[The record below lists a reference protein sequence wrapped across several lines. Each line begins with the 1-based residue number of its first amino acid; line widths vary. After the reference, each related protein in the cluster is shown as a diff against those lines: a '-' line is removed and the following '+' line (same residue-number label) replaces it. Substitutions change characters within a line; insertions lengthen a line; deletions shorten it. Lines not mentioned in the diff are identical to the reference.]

1 MVPRHAVG
9 RQPLSPNN
17 AKIAANLDRSDKQQH
32 PSEVTLRPVGSAK
45 SRVHDNRETRKA
57 LNAPYNYPVSPS
69 GRLQGENFFKM
80 RARQRKN
87 PYSPGGIYAPENMV
101 FREQHPINAG
111 RKGARCMGRARK
123 LYSRFDYVGPIFD
136 SMQLMYAAIGWISPP
151 RETNVDVA
159 PMFIVTAASPDV
171 LCKGCGTT
179 NRHDLMISEDRDTM
193 VCRCGTVCNR
203 IFKELRREKN
213 CTEDEDKTTHA
224 DKIYEP
230 EINRFDSRAPS
241 ANEARKMREQ
251 KARTSGGISKRL
263 REKLGVGYAPEQL
276 VRNAAQ
282 ADRRRQACTPKEQ
295 TKEEQIY
302 RHLDELFD
310 DLGTV
315 SKEVQKHVRIRTRT
329 AWHVACEHRRICKAG
344 KRCQLNLCE
353 KGHPVIAESMFY
365 CILQQLIHG
374 KVEALKET
382 PPSHMIILNDRF
394 QAHIGQGGQPVA
406 QRAVR
411 AWCMRVLDH
420 ENHVNPIE
428 SCVPVQSSP
437 DASPMVAKCEPAPLV
452 RSNSNLEDVANSSS
466 EIIQLRDSVNR
477 IFVMMPELPE
487 YVRQGALQAL
497 QSQEFRT
504 SLNQARAG
512 AMQSITQ
519 KVLAYVILESSRRAC
534 ESSGYVMARMRA
546 VPTRLLSTLG
556 LTAPQIEEGVLAIQS
571 FAPASVFKPVASDQD
586 EDGLF

>member
-9 RQPLSPNN
+9 RQPLSPNS
-17 AKIAANLDRSDKQQH
+17 ARIAAKHDRSGRQQH
-32 PSEVTLRPVGSAK
+32 PPEVTLRSVGPAK
-45 SRVHDNRETRKA
+45 LRIRDNRENRKA
-57 LNAPYNYPVSPS
+57 QNAPYNYPASRS
-69 GRLQGENFFKM
+69 GRVQGDNFFKM
-80 RARQRKN
+80 QARQHKN
-87 PYSPGGIYAPENMV
+87 PYGPGGVYAQENMV

-123 LYSRFDYVGPIFD
+123 LYSCFDYVGPIVD

-151 RETNVDVA
+151 RETKVDVA
-159 PMFIVTAASPDV
+159 PMFIVTASSPDV

-179 NRHDLMISEDRDTM
+179 NRNDLTMSEDRDTM
-193 VCRCGTVCNR
+193 VCRCGIVCGR
-203 IFKELRREKN
+203 VFKELRREKN
-213 CTEDEDKTTHA
+213 CAEDEDKTTHA
-224 DKIYEP
+224 DKIRETNT
-230 EINRFDSRAPS
+230 NRFDNRAPS
-241 ANEARKMREQ
+241 ASEARKMREQ
-251 KARTSGGISKRL
+251 NVRASGCISKRL

-276 VRNAAQ
+276 VRHAEQ

-302 RHLDELFD
+302 RHLDNLFD

-315 SKEVQKHVRIRTRT
+315 SKEVKKHVRMRTRT
-329 AWHVACEHRRICKAG
+329 AWHAACEHRRICKAG

-420 ENHVNPIE
+420 NDNPNPIE
-428 SCVPVQSSP
+428 SCVPVESSP
-437 DASPMVAKCEPAPLV
+437 DSSPIASKGGPAPLV
-452 RSNSNLEDVANSSS
+452 RSNSNLEDVADSSS
-466 EIIQLRDSVNR
+466 EIIQLRDNVNR
-477 IFVMMPELPE
+477 IFGMMPELPE
-487 YVRQGALQAL
+487 YVRQGALHAL

-512 AMQSITQ
+512 AIRSITQ

-534 ESSGYVMARMRA
+534 ESSGYAMARMRS

-556 LTAPQIEEGVLAIQS
+556 LTTPQIEEGVRAIQS
-571 FAPASVFKPVASDQD
+571 FADASVFVPAASDQD
-586 EDGLF
+586 DDGLF